1 MGNEFARLIEV
12 VAWQLL
18 NRSNSSLTAS
28 RIFLRKLLFASAL
41 YKSKQIAGEVRI

>member
-18 NRSNSSLTAS
+18 NRSNSSLTGVTDIS
-28 RIFLRKLLFASAL
+28 SQTLICIRL
-41 YKSKQIAGEVRI
+41 V